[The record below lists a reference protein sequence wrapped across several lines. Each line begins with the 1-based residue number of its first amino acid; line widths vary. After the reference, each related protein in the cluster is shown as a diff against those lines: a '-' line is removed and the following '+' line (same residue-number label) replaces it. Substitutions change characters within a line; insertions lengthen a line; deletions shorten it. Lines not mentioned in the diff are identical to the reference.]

1 MRRLRAR
8 VLADRA
14 ALLERQLFL
23 CKLAHALV
31 SFGSPAHR
39 IEGQLEH
46 IAKALDVA
54 ASFIHWPG
62 IVCISFGDPGSHTSV
77 TRFVKAPGGL
87 RLGQMHELHKVRW
100 QRDVRSNAR
109 RSTAT

>member
-1 MRRLRAR
+1 MRFRA
-8 VLADRA
+8 DHA

-100 QRDVRSNAR
+100 GSAVRSDAR